1 MRLVLIWLFIR
12 LSLLFKASDNCRVD
26 RFERINDAFVFNDEF
41 LVLVN
46 VEFYR
51 QAQLCGKQCL
61 VNRISILKNFLTG
74 CSFEIILIFGRKATR
89 NYGFTIAFCIGW
101 FTKFSIRVVSPALLN
116 ELLHPLRL
124 VYDRFAHFLRYLRSW
139 DHLKLLLG
147 GFIFS
152 RDNLFRYLSK
162 LVKLRLTMRVVTGL
176 SKLTLLA
183 ELPRLAHLGLIL
195 VR

>member
-1 MRLVLIWLFIR
+1 M
-12 LSLLFKASDNCRVD
+12 
-26 RFERINDAFVFNDEF
+26 
-41 LVLVN
+41 
-46 VEFYR
+46 
-51 QAQLCGKQCL
+51 
-61 VNRISILKNFLTG
+61 
-74 CSFEIILIFGRKATR
+74 
-89 NYGFTIAFCIGW
+89 
-101 FTKFSIRVVSPALLN
+101 VSPALLN

-162 LVKLRLTMRVVTGL
+162 LVKLRLTMRIVTGL